1 MRKLGYVVA
10 AVAVILAATV
20 TNAVATPALLPAP
33 EINPGSVAAGL
44 GLLTGGV
51 LILRARFGR

>member
-10 AVAVILAATV
+10 AVAMILAATV
-20 TNAVATPALLPAP
+20 TNALAAPITVP

-51 LILRARFGR
+51 LLVRARLRR

>member
-1 MRKLGYVVA
+1 VHDPETKLSDDDIQNPNRNKEGNNSS
-10 AVAVILAATV
+10 AV
-20 TNAVATPALLPAP
+20 P

-51 LILRARFGR
+51 LMMRARLRK